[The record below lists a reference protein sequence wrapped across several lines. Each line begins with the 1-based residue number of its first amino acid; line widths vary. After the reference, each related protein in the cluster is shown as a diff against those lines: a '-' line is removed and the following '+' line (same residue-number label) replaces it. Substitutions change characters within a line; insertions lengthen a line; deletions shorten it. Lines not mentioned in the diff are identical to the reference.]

1 MTPSEGGDERRDR
14 ISLRGLVIDPLTEA
28 EVISRIFSA
37 LDRGRGG
44 TVLTPNLDHLRRY
57 VRDSSVRAA
66 YLEAELVLADGFP
79 LVWASRLQRTP
90 LPCRVA
96 GSDLIWAVCEAA
108 ADRDRSIFLLGG
120 APGVARAASARL
132 RQRFAGLQVAGDY
145 CPAPG
150 FIADPDQMNA
160 ISELVASSAPH
171 LVLVGLPSPMAENVI
186 SRLRE
191 AIPSAW
197 FFGLG
202 VSLSFVSGDVKRA
215 PRAIQRIGLEWL
227 WRIYQEPR
235 RLARRYLLDG
245 VPFAIQLLVGA
256 AAARYREREVAAS
269 REA

>member
-1 MTPSEGGDERRDR
+1 LSEMMHSEGRAERRDR
-14 ISLRGLVIDPLTEA
+14 ISLRGLAIDPLTEA
-28 EVISRIFSA
+28 EAISSIFSA

-57 VRDSSVRAA
+57 VRDPSVRAA
-66 YLEAELVLADGFP
+66 YGEAELVLADGFP

-96 GSDLIWAVCEAA
+96 GSDLIWTVSASAA
-108 ADRDRSIFLLGG
+108 QRDRSIFLLGG
-120 APGVARAASARL
+120 APGVARAAGTRL
-132 RQRFAGLQVAGDY
+132 QQRFPGLQVAGDY
-145 CPAPG
+145 YPAPG
-150 FIADPDQMNA
+150 FIADPDQMTA
-160 ISELVASSAPH
+160 ISELVASSTPD

-186 SRLRE
+186 SRLRQ
-191 AIPSAW
+191 ALPSAW
-197 FFGLG
+197 FLGLG

-215 PRAIQRIGLEWL
+215 PRAIQRSGLEWL

-256 AAARYREREVAAS
+256 AAARYR
-269 REA
+269 